1 MGEHS
6 DRRGP
11 DRRGATHRLADE
23 VRRLVGDL
31 NRLAPGDDALDA
43 ARGLVAEARRALE
56 APTRRR
62 WYEVPLEEI
71 DGPTEARLRAEA
83 RDHGL
88 YRGDANPLA
97 PPLAVTTGTDGDGNP
112 MVVGTVHLDRDREGP
127 PGRVHGGF
135 VAGLFDD
142 VLSSVPGLVDAG
154 PVVTARL
161 SIRYRKATPLDAD
174 LRFEAVVARHSG
186 RRIVARARCLAPD
199 ATGEPVV
206 TAEAEAL
213 LVAVP
218 PRPAEEA
225 RPAGAPSAGGD

>member
-6 DRRGP
+6 DRR
-11 DRRGATHRLADE
+11 DATRRVADQ
-23 VRRLVGDL
+23 VRGLVGDL
-31 NRLAPGDDALDA
+31 NRLAPDEEALEA
-43 ARGLVAEARRALE
+43 ARGLVAEARRTLGSSV
-56 APTRRR
+56 RRR

-71 DGPTEARLRAEA
+71 DVPTEARLRAEA
-83 RDHGL
+83 RDHSL

-97 PPLAVTTGTDGDGNP
+97 PPLVVATEEDEDGNP
-112 MVVGTVHLDRDREGP
+112 MVVGTVLLDRDREGP

-161 SIRYRKATPLDAD
+161 SVRYRKATPLDVD

-186 RRIVARARCLAPD
+186 RRIIARARCLAPGD
-199 ATGEPVV
+199 DGPVV

-213 LVAVP
+213 FVAVP

-225 RPAGAPSAGGD
+225 RADGAPSTEGD